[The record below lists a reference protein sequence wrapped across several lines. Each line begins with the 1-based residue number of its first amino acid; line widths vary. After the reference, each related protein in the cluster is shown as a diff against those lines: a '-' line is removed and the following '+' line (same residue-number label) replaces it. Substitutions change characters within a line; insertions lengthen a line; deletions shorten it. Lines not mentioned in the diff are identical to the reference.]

1 MKLLVEGHPY
11 PFESIRELFPN
22 IDELDVVDGV
32 ASVNYVGYYYYAEK
46 SQAVFILPKV
56 VIDHRDNLFGV
67 EGLRPEHVINLD
79 EPGNPLSQGQRQF
92 IYGLSVWIYRAIA
105 VYRDNCVRQN
115 KDHTIIRQQSA
126 IKVGR
131 GKHRTGNTFLDIILS
146 LIEFARQNKDWFLF
160 ILKNNRSGFN
170 KINWSKTIAKSQV
183 VIQDNEPVYIDP
195 ITKKRRINFDEELLV
210 IFYSILNYVR
220 QTYGFPVEVDLN
232 YNLITGKRF
241 ECYMP
246 HRREDGTTDCGFGV
260 RRLRQIKYKYF
271 SDKAL
276 QLWDLCFAF
285 FDQSKNVR
293 INAQLNEFLLAK
305 NFNIVFEAIIDEL
318 IGDSEFPDRLNK
330 KQEDGKQ
337 VDHMYLYKSLTSV
350 EPDKQVYYIGD
361 SKYYKQKNP
370 ISKESVAKQY
380 TYARNVIQW
389 NLNLFFGEDS
399 ESKPRETDFCLR
411 DEITEGYNIIPNFF
425 ISATVPDDLSYT
437 DTVEKAQK
445 SATTFVSQ
453 QFRNRLFDR
462 DTLLVTHYDV
472 NFLYVVSLYARNNAY
487 RKKVW
492 REKVRGIFRDK
503 IQKEL
508 ERRFKFFAMRPKPGV
523 DAREFIETHFRDI
536 LGKVYAPYDDK
547 DVIALAL
554 DNRKQFDEENL
565 HVLAELGEAFTIVEC
580 PLGQDPRE
588 LLPPASAGTA
598 APSATA
604 MHGKFLFGIVNK
616 NRRCKDGHMEVSKEY
631 LAFVNRE
638 ADEFV
643 MRNMPGGDI
652 SEAKYFVPMFDG
664 GIAGYYE
671 IIGITFGSRKQ
682 PLLDDDANPIL
693 DAKGKEIMVKM
704 PCLNIKLGAYTPLGD
719 HIAEIPKFRNWN
731 GHVRVRRASCPAG
744 RWSSGWTPGAAG
756 VQGPAPAVPCRT
768 VRRGPALRGPSA
780 REAARP
786 AFPCRSQS

>member
-210 IFYSILNYVR
+210 IFYSILNYVK
-220 QTYGFPVEVDLN
+220 QTYGFPVEVNFN
-232 YNLITGKRF
+232 YDLITGKRF
-241 ECYMP
+241 ERYMP

-285 FDQSKNVR
+285 FDQSKSVR

-305 NFNIVFEAIIDEL
+305 NFNIVFEAIIDDL

-370 ISKESVAKQY
+370 ISRESVAKQY

-536 LGKVYAPYDDK
+536 LGKVYAPYNDK
-547 DVIALAL
+547 DIIALAL
-554 DNRKQFDEENL
+554 DNRKQFDEENS

-671 IIGITFGSRKQ
+671 IKGITFGSRKQ

-693 DAKGKEIMVKM
+693 DANGKEIMVKM

-719 HIAEIPKFRNWN
+719 HIVEIPKFRNWN
-731 GHVRVRRASCPAG
+731 GQIHTYSE
-744 RWSSGWTPGAAG
+744 
-756 VQGPAPAVPCRT
+756 
-768 VRRGPALRGPSA
+768 LLDLYK
-780 REAARP
+780 
-786 AFPCRSQS
+786 

>member
-67 EGLRPEHVINLD
+67 EGLRPEHVINLN

-146 LIEFARQNKDWFLF
+146 LIEFARQNKDWFMF

-210 IFYSILNYVR
+210 IFYSILNYIK
-220 QTYGFPVEVDLN
+220 QTYGFPVEVNFN
-232 YNLITGKRF
+232 YELITGKRF
-241 ECYMP
+241 ERYMP
-246 HRREDGTTDCGFGV
+246 HRRKDGTTDCGFGV

-399 ESKPRETDFCLR
+399 DSKPRETDFCLR

-487 RKKVW
+487 RKKEW

-508 ERRFKFFAMRPKPGV
+508 EERFKFFAMQPKPGI
-523 DAREFIETHFRDI
+523 DTREFIETHFRDI

-547 DVIALAL
+547 DIIALAL
-554 DNRKQFDEENL
+554 DNRKQFDEENSY
-565 HVLAELGEAFTIVEC
+565 VLAELGEAFTIVEC

-588 LLPPASAGTA
+588 LLPPLNSISTFIHSVKKQGVFMIMMENFTSKFQKFQETGKIAVPIRYTCDGMELLSNA
-598 APSATA
+598 ANIGSV
-604 MHGKFLFGIVNK
+604 LFHTRHITGQ
-616 NRRCKDGHMEVSKEY
+616 HLFE
-631 LAFVNRE
+631 LRE
-638 ADEFV
+638 SV
-643 MRNMPGGDI
+643 R
-652 SEAKYFVPMFDG
+652 FVPQRQVPND
-664 GIAGYYE
+664 YYL
-671 IIGITFGSRKQ
+671 TVKNPAQ
-682 PLLDDDANPIL
+682 PNPDEEVAFLYALLDINTTHELDSSTLDCQNKPFASQKERYDA
-693 DAKGKEIMVKM
+693 
-704 PCLNIKLGAYTPLGD
+704 
-719 HIAEIPKFRNWN
+719 
-731 GHVRVRRASCPAG
+731 
-744 RWSSGWTPGAAG
+744 
-756 VQGPAPAVPCRT
+756 
-768 VRRGPALRGPSA
+768 
-780 REAARP
+780 
-786 AFPCRSQS
+786 

>member
-293 INAQLNEFLLAK
+293 INAQFNEFLLAK

-370 ISKESVAKQY
+370 ISRESVAKQY

-399 ESKPRETDFCLR
+399 DSKPRETDFCLR

-487 RKKVW
+487 RKKEW
-492 REKVRGIFRDK
+492 RDKVRGIFRDK

-508 ERRFKFFAMRPKPGV
+508 ERSFKFFAMRPKPGV
-523 DAREFIETHFRDI
+523 DTREFIETHFRDI
-536 LGKVYAPYDDK
+536 LGKVYAPYNDK
-547 DVIALAL
+547 DIIALAL
-554 DNRKQFDEENL
+554 DNRKQFDEENS

-671 IIGITFGSRKQ
+671 IKGITFGSRKQ

-693 DAKGKEIMVKM
+693 DANGKEIMVKM

-719 HIAEIPKFRNWN
+719 HIVEIPKFRNWN
-731 GHVRVRRASCPAG
+731 GQIHTYLELKEIYNQQPNY
-744 RWSSGWTPGAAG
+744 
-756 VQGPAPAVPCRT
+756 
-768 VRRGPALRGPSA
+768 
-780 REAARP
+780 
-786 AFPCRSQS
+786 

>member
-67 EGLRPEHVINLD
+67 EGLRTEHVINLN

-146 LIEFARQNKDWFLF
+146 LIEFARQNKDWFMF

-210 IFYSILNYVR
+210 IFYSILNYIK
-220 QTYGFPVEVDLN
+220 QTYGFPVEVNFN
-232 YNLITGKRF
+232 YELITGKRF
-241 ECYMP
+241 ERYMP
-246 HRREDGTTDCGFGV
+246 HRRKDGTTDCGFGV

-399 ESKPRETDFCLR
+399 DSKPRETDFCLR

-487 RKKVW
+487 RKKEW
-492 REKVRGIFRDK
+492 RDKVRGIFRDK

-523 DAREFIETHFRDI
+523 DTREFIETHFRDI
-536 LGKVYAPYDDK
+536 LGKVYAPYNDK
-547 DVIALAL
+547 DIIALAL
-554 DNRKQFDEENL
+554 DNRKQFDEENS

-631 LAFVNRE
+631 LAFVNQE

-671 IIGITFGSRKQ
+671 IKGITFGSRKQ

-693 DAKGKEIMVKM
+693 NANGKEIMVKM

-731 GHVRVRRASCPAG
+731 GQIHTYSE
-744 RWSSGWTPGAAG
+744 
-756 VQGPAPAVPCRT
+756 
-768 VRRGPALRGPSA
+768 LLDLYK
-780 REAARP
+780 
-786 AFPCRSQS
+786 

>member
-67 EGLRPEHVINLD
+67 EGLRPEHVINLN

-105 VYRDNCVRQN
+105 VYRDNCVRQD

-146 LIEFARQNKDWFLF
+146 LIEFARQNKDWFMF

-453 QFRNRLFDR
+453 QFRNRLFDS

-554 DNRKQFDEENL
+554 DNRKQFDSANL

-731 GHVRVRRASCPAG
+731 GQIHTYSE
-744 RWSSGWTPGAAG
+744 
-756 VQGPAPAVPCRT
+756 
-768 VRRGPALRGPSA
+768 LLDLYK
-780 REAARP
+780 
-786 AFPCRSQS
+786 

>member
-704 PCLNIKLGAYTPLGD
+704 PYLNIKLGAYTPLGD

-731 GHVRVRRASCPAG
+731 GQIHTYSE
-744 RWSSGWTPGAAG
+744 
-756 VQGPAPAVPCRT
+756 
-768 VRRGPALRGPSA
+768 LLDLYK
-780 REAARP
+780 
-786 AFPCRSQS
+786 

>member
-67 EGLRPEHVINLD
+67 EGLRPEHVINLN

-146 LIEFARQNKDWFLF
+146 LIEFARQNKDWFMF

-210 IFYSILNYVR
+210 IFYSILNYIK
-220 QTYGFPVEVDLN
+220 QTYGFPVEVNFN
-232 YNLITGKRF
+232 YELITGKRF
-241 ECYMP
+241 ERYMP
-246 HRREDGTTDCGFGV
+246 HRRKDGTTDCGFGV

-399 ESKPRETDFCLR
+399 DSKPRETDFCLR

-487 RKKVW
+487 RKKEW
-492 REKVRGIFRDK
+492 RDKVRGIFRDK

-523 DAREFIETHFRDI
+523 DTREFIETHFRDI
-536 LGKVYAPYDDK
+536 LGKVYAPYNDK
-547 DVIALAL
+547 DIIALAL
-554 DNRKQFDEENL
+554 DNRKQFDEENS

-631 LAFVNRE
+631 LAFVNQE

-671 IIGITFGSRKQ
+671 IKGITFGSRKQ

-693 DAKGKEIMVKM
+693 NANGKEIMVKM

-731 GHVRVRRASCPAG
+731 GQIHTYLELKEIYNQQPNY
-744 RWSSGWTPGAAG
+744 
-756 VQGPAPAVPCRT
+756 
-768 VRRGPALRGPSA
+768 
-780 REAARP
+780 
-786 AFPCRSQS
+786 

>member
-56 VIDHRDNLFGV
+56 VIDHRDNLFGG

-731 GHVRVRRASCPAG
+731 GQIHTYSE
-744 RWSSGWTPGAAG
+744 
-756 VQGPAPAVPCRT
+756 
-768 VRRGPALRGPSA
+768 LLDLYK
-780 REAARP
+780 
-786 AFPCRSQS
+786 

>member
-67 EGLRPEHVINLD
+67 EGLRPEHVINLN

-146 LIEFARQNKDWFLF
+146 LIEFARQNKDWFMF

-210 IFYSILNYVR
+210 IFYSILNYIK
-220 QTYGFPVEVDLN
+220 QTYGFPVEVNFN
-232 YNLITGKRF
+232 YELITGKRF
-241 ECYMP
+241 ERYMP
-246 HRREDGTTDCGFGV
+246 HRRKDGTTDCGFGV

-399 ESKPRETDFCLR
+399 DSKPRETDFCLR

-487 RKKVW
+487 RKKEW
-492 REKVRGIFRDK
+492 RDKVRGIFRDK

-523 DAREFIETHFRDI
+523 DTREFIETHFRDI
-536 LGKVYAPYDDK
+536 LGKVYAPYNDK
-547 DVIALAL
+547 DIIALAL
-554 DNRKQFDEENL
+554 DNRKQFDEENS

-588 LLPPASAGTA
+588 LLPPASTGTA

-631 LAFVNRE
+631 LAFVNQE

-671 IIGITFGSRKQ
+671 IKGITFGSRKQ

-693 DAKGKEIMVKM
+693 NANGKEIMVKM

-731 GHVRVRRASCPAG
+731 GQIHTYSE
-744 RWSSGWTPGAAG
+744 
-756 VQGPAPAVPCRT
+756 
-768 VRRGPALRGPSA
+768 LLDLYK
-780 REAARP
+780 
-786 AFPCRSQS
+786 

>member
-503 IQKEL
+503 IEKEL

-731 GHVRVRRASCPAG
+731 GQIHTYSE
-744 RWSSGWTPGAAG
+744 
-756 VQGPAPAVPCRT
+756 
-768 VRRGPALRGPSA
+768 LLDLYK
-780 REAARP
+780 
-786 AFPCRSQS
+786 

>member
-79 EPGNPLSQGQRQF
+79 EPGNPLSQGQQQV

-616 NRRCKDGHMEVSKEY
+616 NTLRVLHLYFMEQIE
-631 LAFVNRE
+631 
-638 ADEFV
+638 
-643 MRNMPGGDI
+643 
-652 SEAKYFVPMFDG
+652 
-664 GIAGYYE
+664 
-671 IIGITFGSRKQ
+671 
-682 PLLDDDANPIL
+682 
-693 DAKGKEIMVKM
+693 
-704 PCLNIKLGAYTPLGD
+704 
-719 HIAEIPKFRNWN
+719 
-731 GHVRVRRASCPAG
+731 
-744 RWSSGWTPGAAG
+744 
-756 VQGPAPAVPCRT
+756 PAPA
-768 VRRGPALRGPSA
+768 L
-780 REAARP
+780 AA
-786 AFPCRSQS
+786 F

>member
-22 IDELDVVDGV
+22 IDELDVVGGV

-67 EGLRPEHVINLD
+67 EGLHPEHVIDLN
-79 EPGNPLSQGQRQF
+79 EPRNPLSQGHRQF

-146 LIEFARQNKDWFLF
+146 LIEFARQNKDWFMF

-210 IFYSILNYVR
+210 IFYSILNYVK
-220 QTYGFPVEVDLN
+220 QTYGFPVEVNFN
-232 YNLITGKRF
+232 YDLITGKRF
-241 ECYMP
+241 ERYMP

-285 FDQSKNVR
+285 FDQSKSVR

-305 NFNIVFEAIIDEL
+305 NFNIVFETIIDDL
-318 IGDSEFPDRLNK
+318 IGDSKFPDRLNK

-370 ISKESVAKQY
+370 ISRESVAKQY

-389 NLNLFFGEDS
+389 NLNLFFGEDT

-445 SATTFVSQ
+445 SATTFVS
-453 QFRNRLFDR
+453 
-462 DTLLVTHYDV
+462 
-472 NFLYVVSLYARNNAY
+472 
-487 RKKVW
+487 
-492 REKVRGIFRDK
+492 
-503 IQKEL
+503 
-508 ERRFKFFAMRPKPGV
+508 
-523 DAREFIETHFRDI
+523 
-536 LGKVYAPYDDK
+536 
-547 DVIALAL
+547 
-554 DNRKQFDEENL
+554 
-565 HVLAELGEAFTIVEC
+565 
-580 PLGQDPRE
+580 
-588 LLPPASAGTA
+588 
-598 APSATA
+598 
-604 MHGKFLFGIVNK
+604 
-616 NRRCKDGHMEVSKEY
+616 
-631 LAFVNRE
+631 
-638 ADEFV
+638 
-643 MRNMPGGDI
+643 
-652 SEAKYFVPMFDG
+652 
-664 GIAGYYE
+664 
-671 IIGITFGSRKQ
+671 
-682 PLLDDDANPIL
+682 
-693 DAKGKEIMVKM
+693 
-704 PCLNIKLGAYTPLGD
+704 
-719 HIAEIPKFRNWN
+719 
-731 GHVRVRRASCPAG
+731 
-744 RWSSGWTPGAAG
+744 
-756 VQGPAPAVPCRT
+756 
-768 VRRGPALRGPSA
+768 
-780 REAARP
+780 
-786 AFPCRSQS
+786 

>member
-643 MRNMPGGDI
+643 MCNMPGGDI

-731 GHVRVRRASCPAG
+731 GQIHTYSE
-744 RWSSGWTPGAAG
+744 
-756 VQGPAPAVPCRT
+756 
-768 VRRGPALRGPSA
+768 LLDLYK
-780 REAARP
+780 
-786 AFPCRSQS
+786 

>member
-232 YNLITGKRF
+232 YNLIIGKRF

-731 GHVRVRRASCPAG
+731 GQIHTYSE
-744 RWSSGWTPGAAG
+744 
-756 VQGPAPAVPCRT
+756 
-768 VRRGPALRGPSA
+768 LLDLYK
-780 REAARP
+780 
-786 AFPCRSQS
+786 

>member
-22 IDELDVVDGV
+22 IDELDVVGGV
-32 ASVNYVGYYYYAEK
+32 ASVNYVGYYYHAEK

-67 EGLRPEHVINLD
+67 EGLHPEHVIDLN
-79 EPGNPLSQGQRQF
+79 EPRNPLSQGHRQF

-146 LIEFARQNKDWFLF
+146 LIEFARQNKDWFMF

-210 IFYSILNYVR
+210 IFYSILNYVK
-220 QTYGFPVEVDLN
+220 QTYGFPVEVNFN
-232 YNLITGKRF
+232 YDLITGKRF
-241 ECYMP
+241 ERYMP

-285 FDQSKNVR
+285 FDQSKSVR

-305 NFNIVFEAIIDEL
+305 NFNIVFEAIIDDL

-370 ISKESVAKQY
+370 ISRESVAKQY

-389 NLNLFFGEDS
+389 NLNLFFGEDT

-487 RKKVW
+487 RKKEW

-508 ERRFKFFAMRPKPGV
+508 EKRFKFFSMRPKPGV
-523 DAREFIETHFRDI
+523 DTREFIETHFRDI

-547 DVIALAL
+547 DIIALAL
-554 DNRKQFDEENL
+554 DNRKQFEEENS

-580 PLGQDPRE
+580 PLEQDPRK
-588 LLPPASAGTA
+588 LLSPVSAGTA
-598 APSATA
+598 VPSTTAT
-604 MHGKFLFGIVNK
+604 HGKFLFGIVNK

-631 LAFVNRE
+631 LAFINQE

-652 SEAKYFVPMFDG
+652 SEAKHFVPMFDG
-664 GIAGYYE
+664 GIAGYYK
-671 IIGITFGSRKQ
+671 ITGITFGSRKQ

-693 DAKGKEIMVKM
+693 DANGKEIMVKM

-719 HIAEIPKFRNWN
+719 HIAEIPKFRSWN
-731 GHVRVRRASCPAG
+731 GQIHTYSE
-744 RWSSGWTPGAAG
+744 
-756 VQGPAPAVPCRT
+756 
-768 VRRGPALRGPSA
+768 LLDLYK
-780 REAARP
+780 
-786 AFPCRSQS
+786 

>member
-67 EGLRPEHVINLD
+67 EGLRPEHVINLN

-220 QTYGFPVEVDLN
+220 QTYGFPVEVNFN
-232 YNLITGKRF
+232 YELITGKRF
-241 ECYMP
+241 ERYMP
-246 HRREDGTTDCGFGV
+246 HRRKDGTTDCGFGV

-361 SKYYKQKNP
+361 SKYYKQQNP

-399 ESKPRETDFCLR
+399 DSKPRETDFCLR

-487 RKKVW
+487 RKKEW
-492 REKVRGIFRDK
+492 RDKVRGIFRDK

-508 ERRFKFFAMRPKPGV
+508 ERRFKFFAMRSKPGV
-523 DAREFIETHFRDI
+523 DTREFIETHFRDI
-536 LGKVYAPYDDK
+536 LGKVYAPYNDK
-547 DVIALAL
+547 DIIALAL
-554 DNRKQFDEENL
+554 DNRKQFDEENS

-671 IIGITFGSRKQ
+671 IKGITFGSRKQ

-693 DAKGKEIMVKM
+693 NANGKEIMVKM

-731 GHVRVRRASCPAG
+731 GQIHTYSE
-744 RWSSGWTPGAAG
+744 
-756 VQGPAPAVPCRT
+756 
-768 VRRGPALRGPSA
+768 LLDLYK
-780 REAARP
+780 
-786 AFPCRSQS
+786 

>member
-22 IDELDVVDGV
+22 IDELDVVGGV

-67 EGLRPEHVINLD
+67 EGLHPEHVIDLN
-79 EPGNPLSQGQRQF
+79 EPRNPLSQGHRQF

-126 IKVGR
+126 IKVGC

-146 LIEFARQNKDWFLF
+146 LIEFARQNKDWFMF

-210 IFYSILNYVR
+210 IFYSILNYVK
-220 QTYGFPVEVDLN
+220 QTYGFPVEVNFN
-232 YNLITGKRF
+232 YDLITGKRF
-241 ECYMP
+241 ERYMP

-285 FDQSKNVR
+285 FDQSKSVR

-305 NFNIVFEAIIDEL
+305 NFNIVFETIIDDL
-318 IGDSEFPDRLNK
+318 IGDSKFPDRLNK

-598 APSATA
+598 GPSATA

-731 GHVRVRRASCPAG
+731 GQIHTYSE
-744 RWSSGWTPGAAG
+744 
-756 VQGPAPAVPCRT
+756 
-768 VRRGPALRGPSA
+768 LLDLYK
-780 REAARP
+780 
-786 AFPCRSQS
+786 

>member
-32 ASVNYVGYYYYAEK
+32 ASDNYVGYYYYAEK

-731 GHVRVRRASCPAG
+731 GQIHTYSE
-744 RWSSGWTPGAAG
+744 
-756 VQGPAPAVPCRT
+756 
-768 VRRGPALRGPSA
+768 LLDLYK
-780 REAARP
+780 
-786 AFPCRSQS
+786 

>member
-616 NRRCKDGHMEVSKEY
+616 NRRCKDGTWRY
-631 LAFVNRE
+631 Q
-638 ADEFV
+638 
-643 MRNMPGGDI
+643 RNI
-652 SEAKYFVPMFDG
+652 WHLS
-664 GIAGYYE
+664 
-671 IIGITFGSRKQ
+671 IGRLTS
-682 PLLDDDANPIL
+682 L
-693 DAKGKEIMVKM
+693 
-704 PCLNIKLGAYTPLGD
+704 
-719 HIAEIPKFRNWN
+719 
-731 GHVRVRRASCPAG
+731 
-744 RWSSGWTPGAAG
+744 
-756 VQGPAPAVPCRT
+756 
-768 VRRGPALRGPSA
+768 
-780 REAARP
+780 
-786 AFPCRSQS
+786 

>member
-131 GKHRTGNTFLDIILS
+131 GKHHTGNTFLDIILS

-370 ISKESVAKQY
+370 ISRESVAKQY

-399 ESKPRETDFCLR
+399 DSKPRETDFCLR

-487 RKKVW
+487 RKKEW
-492 REKVRGIFRDK
+492 RDKVRGIFRDK

-523 DAREFIETHFRDI
+523 DTRKFIETHFRDI
-536 LGKVYAPYDDK
+536 LGKVYAPYNDK
-547 DVIALAL
+547 DIIALAL
-554 DNRKQFDEENL
+554 DNRKQFDEENS

-671 IIGITFGSRKQ
+671 IKGITFGSRKQ

-693 DAKGKEIMVKM
+693 DANGKEIMVKM

-719 HIAEIPKFRNWN
+719 HIVEIPKFRNWN
-731 GHVRVRRASCPAG
+731 GQIHTYLELKEIYNQQPNY
-744 RWSSGWTPGAAG
+744 
-756 VQGPAPAVPCRT
+756 
-768 VRRGPALRGPSA
+768 
-780 REAARP
+780 
-786 AFPCRSQS
+786 

>member
-1 MKLLVEGHPY
+1 M
-11 PFESIRELFPN
+11 
-22 IDELDVVDGV
+22 DGV

-67 EGLRPEHVINLD
+67 EGLRPEHVINLN

-105 VYRDNCVRQN
+105 VYRDNCVRQD

-146 LIEFARQNKDWFLF
+146 LIEFARQNKDWFMF

-210 IFYSILNYVR
+210 IFYSILNYIK
-220 QTYGFPVEVDLN
+220 QTYGFPVEVNFN
-232 YNLITGKRF
+232 YELITGKRF
-241 ECYMP
+241 ERYMP
-246 HRREDGTTDCGFGV
+246 HRRKDGTTDCGFGV

-399 ESKPRETDFCLR
+399 DSKPRETDFCLR

-487 RKKVW
+487 RKKEW
-492 REKVRGIFRDK
+492 RDKVRGIFRDK

-523 DAREFIETHFRDI
+523 DTREFIETHFRDI
-536 LGKVYAPYDDK
+536 LGKVYAPYNDK
-547 DVIALAL
+547 DIIALAL
-554 DNRKQFDEENL
+554 DNRKQFDEENS

-598 APSATA
+598 VPSATA

-631 LAFVNRE
+631 LAFVNQE

-671 IIGITFGSRKQ
+671 IKGITFGSRKQ

-693 DAKGKEIMVKM
+693 DANGKEIMVKM

-719 HIAEIPKFRNWN
+719 HIVEIPKFRNWN
-731 GHVRVRRASCPAG
+731 GQIHTYSE
-744 RWSSGWTPGAAG
+744 
-756 VQGPAPAVPCRT
+756 
-768 VRRGPALRGPSA
+768 LLDLYK
-780 REAARP
+780 
-786 AFPCRSQS
+786 

>member
-411 DEITEGYNIIPNFF
+411 NEITEGYNIIPNFF

-616 NRRCKDGHMEVSKEY
+616 NRRCKDRHMEVSKEY

-731 GHVRVRRASCPAG
+731 GQIHTYSE
-744 RWSSGWTPGAAG
+744 
-756 VQGPAPAVPCRT
+756 
-768 VRRGPALRGPSA
+768 LLDLYK
-780 REAARP
+780 
-786 AFPCRSQS
+786 

>member
-1 MKLLVEGHPY
+1 MKLLVEGHLY

-731 GHVRVRRASCPAG
+731 GQIHTYSE
-744 RWSSGWTPGAAG
+744 
-756 VQGPAPAVPCRT
+756 
-768 VRRGPALRGPSA
+768 LLDLYK
-780 REAARP
+780 
-786 AFPCRSQS
+786 

>member
-67 EGLRPEHVINLD
+67 EGLRPEHVIDLNASD
-79 EPGNPLSQGQRQF
+79 NPLSQGQRQF

-105 VYRDNCVRQN
+105 VYRDNCISQN
-115 KDHTIIRQQSA
+115 KDYTIIRQQSA

-146 LIEFARQNKDWFLF
+146 LIEFARQNKDWFMF

-170 KINWSKTIAKSQV
+170 KINWNKTIAKSQV

-195 ITKKRRINFDEELLV
+195 ITKKRHINFDEELLV
-210 IFYSILNYVR
+210 IFYSILNYVK
-220 QTYGFPVEVDLN
+220 QTYGFPIEVNFN
-232 YNLITGKRF
+232 YDLITGKRF
-241 ECYMP
+241 ERYMP
-246 HRREDGTTDCGFGV
+246 RRHEDGTTDCGFGV

-318 IGDSEFPDRLNK
+318 IGDKEFPDRLNK

-399 ESKPRETDFCLR
+399 DSKPRETDFCLR
-411 DEITEGYNIIPNFF
+411 DEITEGYNILPNFF

-437 DTVEKAQK
+437 DTIEKARK

-487 RKKVW
+487 RKKEW

-508 ERRFKFFAMRPKPGV
+508 EGRFKFFAMRSKPGV
-523 DAREFIETHFRDI
+523 DTREFIETHFRDI

-547 DVIALAL
+547 DIIALAL
-554 DNRKQFDEENL
+554 DNRKQFDAENSR
-565 HVLAELGEAFTIVEC
+565 VLAELDEAFTIVEC

-588 LLPPASAGTA
+588 LLPP
-598 APSATA
+598 PSANTAVLPTAA

-616 NRRCKDGHMEVSKEY
+616 NRRYKDGHMEVSKEY
-631 LAFVNRE
+631 VAFVNRE

-671 IIGITFGSRKQ
+671 ITGITFGSRRQ
-682 PLLDDDANPIL
+682 PVLDGDNPVV
-693 DAKGKEIMVKM
+693 DSNGEEIMVKM

-719 HIAEIPKFRNWN
+719 HTAEVPKFRNWN
-731 GHVRVRRASCPAG
+731 GQIHTYSEL
-744 RWSSGWTPGAAG
+744 
-756 VQGPAPAVPCRT
+756 QD
-768 VRRGPALRGPSA
+768 LYK
-780 REAARP
+780 
-786 AFPCRSQS
+786 

>member
-241 ECYMP
+241 ECYMS

-399 ESKPRETDFCLR
+399 DSKPRETDFCLR

-425 ISATVPDDLSYT
+425 ISATVLDDLSYT

-487 RKKVW
+487 RKKEW
-492 REKVRGIFRDK
+492 RDKVRGIFRDK

-671 IIGITFGSRKQ
+671 IKGITFGSRKQ

-693 DAKGKEIMVKM
+693 DANGKEIMVKM

-719 HIAEIPKFRNWN
+719 HIVEIPKFRNWN
-731 GHVRVRRASCPAG
+731 GQIHTYLELKEIYNQQPNY
-744 RWSSGWTPGAAG
+744 
-756 VQGPAPAVPCRT
+756 
-768 VRRGPALRGPSA
+768 
-780 REAARP
+780 
-786 AFPCRSQS
+786 

>member
-46 SQAVFILPKV
+46 SQVVFILPKV

-731 GHVRVRRASCPAG
+731 GQIHTYSE
-744 RWSSGWTPGAAG
+744 
-756 VQGPAPAVPCRT
+756 
-768 VRRGPALRGPSA
+768 LLDLYK
-780 REAARP
+780 
-786 AFPCRSQS
+786 

>member
-67 EGLRPEHVINLD
+67 EGLRPEHVINLN

-105 VYRDNCVRQN
+105 VYRDNCVRQD

-146 LIEFARQNKDWFLF
+146 LIEFARQNKDWFMF

-210 IFYSILNYVR
+210 IFYSILNYIK
-220 QTYGFPVEVDLN
+220 QTYGFPVEVNFN
-232 YNLITGKRF
+232 YELITGKRF
-241 ECYMP
+241 ERYMP
-246 HRREDGTTDCGFGV
+246 HRRKDGTTDCGFGV

-293 INAQLNEFLLAK
+293 INAQLNEFLLVK

-399 ESKPRETDFCLR
+399 DSKPRETDFCLR

-487 RKKVW
+487 RKKEW
-492 REKVRGIFRDK
+492 RDKVRGIFRDK

-523 DAREFIETHFRDI
+523 DPREFIETHFRDI
-536 LGKVYAPYDDK
+536 LGKVYAPYNDK
-547 DVIALAL
+547 DIIALAL
-554 DNRKQFDEENL
+554 DNRKQFDEENS

-693 DAKGKEIMVKM
+693 DANGKEIMVKM

-731 GHVRVRRASCPAG
+731 GQIHTYSE
-744 RWSSGWTPGAAG
+744 
-756 VQGPAPAVPCRT
+756 
-768 VRRGPALRGPSA
+768 LLDLYK
-780 REAARP
+780 
-786 AFPCRSQS
+786 

>member
-67 EGLRPEHVINLD
+67 EGLRPEHVINLN

-146 LIEFARQNKDWFLF
+146 LIEFARQNKDWFMF

-210 IFYSILNYVR
+210 IFYSILNYIK
-220 QTYGFPVEVDLN
+220 QTYGFPVEVNFN
-232 YNLITGKRF
+232 YELITGKRF
-241 ECYMP
+241 ERYMP
-246 HRREDGTTDCGFGV
+246 HRRKDGTTDCGFGV

-399 ESKPRETDFCLR
+399 DSKPRETDFCLR

-487 RKKVW
+487 RKKEW

-508 ERRFKFFAMRPKPGV
+508 EERFKFFAMRPKPGI
-523 DAREFIETHFRDI
+523 DTREFIETHFRDI

-547 DVIALAL
+547 DIIALAL
-554 DNRKQFDEENL
+554 DNRKQFDEENSY
-565 HVLAELGEAFTIVEC
+565 VLAELGEAFTIVEC

-588 LLPPASAGTA
+588 LLPPLNSISTFIHSVKKQGVFMIMMENFTSKFQKFQETGKIAVPIRYTCDGMELLSNA
-598 APSATA
+598 AYIGSV
-604 MHGKFLFGIVNK
+604 LFHTRHITGQ
-616 NRRCKDGHMEVSKEY
+616 HLFE
-631 LAFVNRE
+631 LRE
-638 ADEFV
+638 SV
-643 MRNMPGGDI
+643 R
-652 SEAKYFVPMFDG
+652 FVPQRQVPND
-664 GIAGYYE
+664 YYL
-671 IIGITFGSRKQ
+671 TVKNPAQ
-682 PLLDDDANPIL
+682 PNPDEEVAFLYALLDINTTHELDSSTLDCQNKPFASQKERYDAQYSLISDL
-693 DAKGKEIMVKM
+693 
-704 PCLNIKLGAYTPLGD
+704 T
-719 HIAEIPKFRNWN
+719 
-731 GHVRVRRASCPAG
+731 
-744 RWSSGWTPGAAG
+744 T
-756 VQGPAPAVPCRT
+756 
-768 VRRGPALRGPSA
+768 
-780 REAARP
+780 
-786 AFPCRSQS
+786 

>member
-67 EGLRPEHVINLD
+67 EGLRPEHVINLN
-79 EPGNPLSQGQRQF
+79 EPGNPLSQGQWQF

-146 LIEFARQNKDWFLF
+146 LIEFTRQNKDWFMF

-487 RKKVW
+487 RKKEW
-492 REKVRGIFRDK
+492 RDKVRGIFRDK

-523 DAREFIETHFRDI
+523 DTREFIETHFRDI
-536 LGKVYAPYDDK
+536 LGKVYAPYNDK
-547 DVIALAL
+547 DIIALAL
-554 DNRKQFDEENL
+554 DNRKQFDEENS

-671 IIGITFGSRKQ
+671 IKGITFGSRKQ

-693 DAKGKEIMVKM
+693 DANGKEIMVKM

-719 HIAEIPKFRNWN
+719 HIVEIPKFRNWN
-731 GHVRVRRASCPAG
+731 GQIH
-744 RWSSGWTPGAAG
+744 TY
-756 VQGPAPAVPCRT
+756 
-768 VRRGPALRGPSA
+768 L
-780 REAARP
+780 ELLDLYK
-786 AFPCRSQS
+786 

>member
-22 IDELDVVDGV
+22 IDELDVVGGV

-67 EGLRPEHVINLD
+67 EGLHPEHVIDLN
-79 EPGNPLSQGQRQF
+79 EPRNPLSQGHRQF

-146 LIEFARQNKDWFLF
+146 LIEFARQNKDWFMF

-183 VIQDNEPVYIDP
+183 VIQDNEPVYIVP

-210 IFYSILNYVR
+210 IFYSILNYVK
-220 QTYGFPVEVDLN
+220 QTYGFPVEVNFN
-232 YNLITGKRF
+232 YDLITGKRF
-241 ECYMP
+241 ERYMP

-271 SDKAL
+271 FDKAL

-285 FDQSKNVR
+285 FDQSKSVR

-305 NFNIVFEAIIDEL
+305 NFNIVFEAIIDDL

-370 ISKESVAKQY
+370 ISRESVAKQY

-389 NLNLFFGEDS
+389 NLNLFFGEDT

-487 RKKVW
+487 RKKEW
-492 REKVRGIFRDK
+492 REEVRGIFRDN

-508 ERRFKFFAMRPKPGV
+508 EKRFKFFAMRPKPGV
-523 DAREFIETHFRDI
+523 DTREFIETHFRDI

-547 DVIALAL
+547 DIIALAL
-554 DNRKQFDEENL
+554 DNRKQFEEENS

-580 PLGQDPRE
+580 PLGQDPRK
-588 LLPPASAGTA
+588 LLPPVSAGTA
-598 APSATA
+598 VPSTTAT
-604 MHGKFLFGIVNK
+604 HGKFLFGIVNK

-652 SEAKYFVPMFDG
+652 SEAKHFVPMFDG
-664 GIAGYYE
+664 GIAGYYK
-671 IIGITFGSRKQ
+671 ITGITFGSRKQ

-693 DAKGKEIMVKM
+693 DANGKEIMVKM

-731 GHVRVRRASCPAG
+731 GQIHTYSE
-744 RWSSGWTPGAAG
+744 
-756 VQGPAPAVPCRT
+756 
-768 VRRGPALRGPSA
+768 LLDLYK
-780 REAARP
+780 
-786 AFPCRSQS
+786 

>member
-22 IDELDVVDGV
+22 IDELDVVGGV

-67 EGLRPEHVINLD
+67 EGLHPEHVIDLNK
-79 EPGNPLSQGQRQF
+79 PRNPLSQGHRQF

-146 LIEFARQNKDWFLF
+146 LIEFARQNKDWFMF

-210 IFYSILNYVR
+210 IFYSILNYVK
-220 QTYGFPVEVDLN
+220 QTYGFPVEVNFN
-232 YNLITGKRF
+232 YDLITGKRF
-241 ECYMP
+241 ERYMP

-285 FDQSKNVR
+285 FDQSKSVR

-305 NFNIVFEAIIDEL
+305 NFNIVFEAIIDDL

-370 ISKESVAKQY
+370 ISRESVAKQY

-389 NLNLFFGEDS
+389 NLNLFFGEDT

-472 NFLYVVSLYARNNAY
+472 NFLYVISLYARNNAC
-487 RKKVW
+487 RKKEW

-508 ERRFKFFAMRPKPGV
+508 EKRFKFFSMRPKPGV
-523 DAREFIETHFRDI
+523 DTREFIETHFRDI

-547 DVIALAL
+547 DIIALAL
-554 DNRKQFDEENL
+554 DNRKQFEEENS

-580 PLGQDPRE
+580 PLGQDPRK
-588 LLPPASAGTA
+588 LLSPVSAGTA
-598 APSATA
+598 VPSTIAT
-604 MHGKFLFGIVNK
+604 HGKFLFGIVNK

-631 LAFVNRE
+631 LAFVNQE

-652 SEAKYFVPMFDG
+652 SEAKHFVPMFDG
-664 GIAGYYE
+664 GIAGYYK
-671 IIGITFGSRKQ
+671 ITGITFGSRKQ

-693 DAKGKEIMVKM
+693 DANGKEIMVKM

-731 GHVRVRRASCPAG
+731 GQIHTYSE
-744 RWSSGWTPGAAG
+744 
-756 VQGPAPAVPCRT
+756 
-768 VRRGPALRGPSA
+768 LLDLYK
-780 REAARP
+780 
-786 AFPCRSQS
+786 